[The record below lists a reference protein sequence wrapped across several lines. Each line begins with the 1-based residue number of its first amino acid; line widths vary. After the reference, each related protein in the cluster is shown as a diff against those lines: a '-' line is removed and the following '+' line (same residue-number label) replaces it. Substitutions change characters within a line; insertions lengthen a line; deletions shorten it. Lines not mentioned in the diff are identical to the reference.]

1 MKRKVVLAL
10 CTVALATSAVAA
22 GRSGTFGEAVKAR
35 LLAYASPA
43 AAPAPA
49 PSQKP
54 APGKPGATQQQQASS
69 QPAPEHAVY
78 NEFFYHVNFLRK
90 KADKEEKG
98 GKDAAQLRAFYK
110 RQAKLDDAQN
120 DKVSKAA
127 SDLER
132 QLDLMDAKARKVIDK
147 FRADVQAMDIKP
159 GQKMPDP
166 PAQLK
171 TMQAERDALVMRAKE
186 NLRASLGDE
195 AFGRLDQYVRQNIA
209 PKMTAQRFDRPRP
222 DNPNRPR

>member
-22 GRSGTFGEAVKAR
+22 GRSGTFGEAVKSR

-43 AAPAPA
+43 AAATSPAP
-49 PSQKP
+49 PQKP
-54 APGKPGATQQQQASS
+54 APGKPAATQQQAS

-90 KADKEEKG
+90 KADKEEKS
-98 GKDAAQLRAFYK
+98 GKEAAQLRSFYK
-110 RQAKLDDAQN
+110 RQAKLDDAQ
-120 DKVSKAA
+120 DAKLSKAA

-132 QLDLMDAKARKVIDK
+132 QLGLMDAKARKVIDK
-147 FRADVQAMDIKP
+147 FRADVQKMNIKP
-159 GQKMPDP
+159 GEKMPEP
-166 PAQLK
+166 PAELK
-171 TMQAERDALVMRAKE
+171 TMQAERDALVMRAKDS
-186 NLRASLGDE
+186 LRASLGDE
-195 AFGRLDQYVRQNIA
+195 AFGRLDSYVRRNIA
-209 PKMTAQRFDRPRP
+209 PRMIAQRFDRPRP

>member
-22 GRSGTFGEAVKAR
+22 GRSGAFGEAIKAR
-35 LLAYASPA
+35 FLAA
-43 AAPAPA
+43 AAPA
-49 PSQKP
+49 QKP
-54 APGKPGATQQQQASS
+54 APGRPAANQQQTQQTH
-69 QPAPEHAVY
+69 PVPENAVY
-78 NEFFYHVNFLRK
+78 NEFFYHVTFLRK
-90 KADKEEKG
+90 KADKEEKA
-98 GKDAAQLRAFYK
+98 GKDAGLLRAFYK

-120 DKVSKAA
+120 EKVSKAA

-132 QLDLMDAKARKVIDK
+132 ELDVMDKKARKVIDK
-147 FRADVQAMDIKP
+147 FRADVKAMDIKP

-166 PAQLK
+166 PAELK
-171 TMQAERDALVMRAKE
+171 TMQAERDALVLRARDG
-186 NLRASLGDE
+186 LRASVGDE

>member
-43 AAPAPA
+43 SAATAAAPSP
-49 PSQKP
+49 KP
-54 APGKPGATQQQQASS
+54 APGKPAATQPQAS

-98 GKDAAQLRAFYK
+98 GKEAAQLRAFYK

-120 DKVSKAA
+120 EKLSKAA

-132 QLDLMDAKARKVIDK
+132 QLDLIDAKARKVIDK
-147 FRADVQAMDIKP
+147 FRAGVKAMDIKP
-159 GQKMPDP
+159 GQKMPEP

-186 NLRASLGDE
+186 NLRANLGDE

-209 PKMTAQRFDRPRP
+209 PRMTAQRFDRPRP
-222 DNPNRPR
+222 ENPNRPR

>member
-43 AAPAPA
+43 AAAAPTA

-54 APGKPGATQQQQASS
+54 APGKPGATQQAAAH
-69 QPAPEHAVY
+69 PVPENAVY

-98 GKDAAQLRAFYK
+98 GKDARQLRAFYK

-127 SDLER
+127 SDLEHK
-132 QLDLMDAKARKVIDK
+132 LDLMDAKARKVIDK

-171 TMQAERDALVMRAKE
+171 TMQAERDALVMSAKE
-186 NLRASLGDE
+186 SLRANLGDE

>member
-22 GRSGTFGEAVKAR
+22 GRRGTFGEAVKAR

-43 AAPAPA
+43 AAAATAPA

-54 APGKPGATQQQQASS
+54 APGKPAATQQQA

-90 KADKEEKG
+90 KADKEEKT
-98 GKDAAQLRAFYK
+98 GKDAGLLRAFYK

-132 QLDLMDAKARKVIDK
+132 KLDLLDAKARKVIDK
-147 FRADVQAMDIKP
+147 FRADVRKMNIKP
-159 GQKMPDP
+159 GEKMPDP
-166 PAQLK
+166 PAELK
-171 TMQAERDALVMRAKE
+171 SMQAERDALVMGAKDG
-186 NLRASLGDE
+186 LRANLGDD

-209 PKMTAQRFDRPRP
+209 PRMTAHRFDRPRP